1 MVAGSAAMRGQVRA
15 ASWHKGEAQLAR
27 HGVGH
32 TDQPMAPRCL
42 GGVLGRSPS
51 AHERGHLTAGYRGG
65 GCATTRRRH
74 RPDTRSLTALVAE
87 YSAGAQRP

>member
-1 MVAGSAAMRGQVRA
+1 MAAGSAVMLQQVRA

-42 GGVLGRSPS
+42 GGVLGRSAGS
-51 AHERGHLTAGYRGG
+51 RERGQII
-65 GCATTRRRH
+65 
-74 RPDTRSLTALVAE
+74 
-87 YSAGAQRP
+87 AQGQDG